1 MQDNNFFKF
10 AWYLLSWKLKI
21 IIVATIIVLVAFF
34 IFLTTLAQS
43 IGSLARYKCIEKM
56 TDTQEVTDAVN
67 KFPELNKI
75 LDYVK

>member
-10 AWYLLSWKLKI
+10 AWYLFSWKIKL
-21 IIVATIIVLVAFF
+21 IIVGIITVLVIFF
-34 IFLTTLAQS
+34 IFLSTLAQS
-43 IGSLARYKCIEKM
+43 MGSLSQYKCIEKM